1 MNTGADL
8 DDKEMKRWREDE
20 LSLVADMIYLDHAA
34 ISPIPKRVEETIAG
48 FHRTRAELGAQ
59 FSLWWDRV
67 EQVRSQTASLIG
79 AGSDEIA
86 FTPNVSTGINIVA
99 QGLDF
104 QDGDNVIISDLEF
117 PANVYPWLN
126 LRSKG
131 VEVRF
136 LANRNGSLLI
146 SDLEKLMDDKTKIV
160 SLSLVEAGNGFKT
173 DIQAVSRLCRENQT
187 LFMIDAIQGLGVHD
201 IDLQQFPCDFLVSG
215 YYKWLFG
222 PDGLAFLYVNKERLA
237 VLGTA
242 FASWAGMK
250 EKFNYTEYR
259 FDLHQS
265 GRRFELGNLNFSAID
280 GAGKAIEL
288 VTTIG
293 VDKIHRRVMHL
304 ANYIRNQVEG
314 ISGIHSL
321 SDFQVE
327 NRSQIVLLH
336 CPNFRG
342 VHAKLLKSNIVVNLR
357 EGLRVSPHFYNT
369 KEEIDRLIERVEYE
383 VQNVN

>member
-1 MNTGADL
+1 MNSDAALEDN
-8 DDKEMKRWREDE
+8 EIKRWRENE
-20 LSLVADMIYLDHAA
+20 LSLSTDRIYLDHAA
-34 ISPIPKRVEETIAG
+34 MSPLPKRVEETTAG

-59 FSLWWDRV
+59 FPFWWDRV
-67 EQVRSQTASLIG
+67 EQVRSQTSSLIG
-79 AGSDEIA
+79 ADSDEIT
-86 FTPNVSTGINIVA
+86 FIPNVSTGINIVA
-99 QGLDF
+99 QGIDF
-104 QDGDNVIISDLEF
+104 QIGDNVIISNLEF

-126 LRSKG
+126 LNSKG

-146 SDLEKLMDDKTKIV
+146 SDLEKLIDHKTKIV
-160 SLSLVEAGNGFKT
+160 SLSLVQAGNGFKT

-187 LFMIDAIQGLGVHD
+187 LFMIDAIQGLGVHAV
-201 IDLQQFPCDFLVSG
+201 DLQQVPCDFLVSG

-222 PDGLAFLYVNKERLA
+222 PDGLAFLYVNQERLA
-237 VLGTA
+237 GLGTT

-250 EKFNYTEYR
+250 EKFNYTEYQ

-280 GAGKAIEL
+280 GAGKALEL

-293 VDKIHRRVMHL
+293 VEKIHRRVMHL

-314 ISGIHSL
+314 MSGVHSL

-336 CPNFRG
+336 CPNFRV
-342 VHAKLLKSNIVVNLR
+342 VHANLLKSNIVVNLR

-369 KEEIDRLIERVEYE
+369 KEEIDRLIERIKYE